1 MVYSTPS
8 KKRGDVMRYLGAGLA
23 LSAGLFF
30 TAGIAIAQDV
40 DGVQEHPMIE
50 RYPGQEIRWQK
61 IENYMPYE
69 IAIGPVTGYRNI
81 DDWIE
86 TQGRVTRTFYAL
98 EGEERTYSEVYLN
111 YLEALKAQDFEI
123 LAEGIV
129 PDRKGTGPG
138 TNNWIG
144 VAYAA
149 NPITEQGPQNSLF
162 AGTSSSGGAGS
173 IVARKERAS
182 GTAYIV
188 LTVEQHSSSYIG
200 TLIDIIEVEAAE
212 TGLVIVD
219 AEAIGSDITEYGR
232 VVLDG
237 IVFDFDSATL
247 LPASDQALANIAAF
261 LDANP
266 DKQFYVVGHT
276 DSVGTFSYNYGL
288 SGDRARAV
296 VEALKDTHG
305 ISHDRLEPFGVG
317 PLAPLFSNTEE
328 SGRDKNR
335 RVELVERQPER

>member
-1 MVYSTPS
+1 MKYSLLIAALW
-8 KKRGDVMRYLGAGLA
+8 VVALLGAGH
-23 LSAGLFF
+23 S
-30 TAGIAIAQDV
+30 IAEDV

-50 RYPGQEIRWQK
+50 RYPGQDIRWQK

-69 IAIGPVTGYRNI
+69 VAIGPVTGYRKI

-123 LAEGIV
+123 LAEGLS
-129 PDRKGTGPG
+129 PDRNGTGPG
-138 TNNWIG
+138 TRQWIG

-149 NPITEQGPQNSLF
+149 NPIAEQGPQNTLF

-173 IVARKERAS
+173 IVARKARAS
-182 GTAYIV
+182 GIAYVV
-188 LTVEQHSSSYIG
+188 LTVEQHSSTYIG
-200 TLIDIIEVEAAE
+200 ALIDIIEVEAAE
-212 TGLVIVD
+212 TGLVVVD
-219 AEAIGSDITEYGR
+219 AEAIGSDMVEYGR

-237 IVFDFDSATL
+237 LVFDFDSPVL
-247 LPASDQALANIAAF
+247 LAQSDQALANIATY
-261 LDANP
+261 LKANP

-296 VEALKDTHG
+296 VDALKDQHG
-305 ISHDRLEPFGVG
+305 IAHDRLEPHGVG
-317 PLAPLFSNTEE
+317 PLVPVFSNSED

-335 RVELVERQPER
+335 RVELVER

>member
-1 MVYSTPS
+1 MKYVI
-8 KKRGDVMRYLGAGLA
+8 AGLSLCA
-23 LSAGLFF
+23 IAVSGAH
-30 TAGIAIAQDV
+30 TAAAQDV
-40 DGVQEHPMIE
+40 EGVQEHPMIE
-50 RYPGQEIRWQK
+50 RYPGQDIRWQK

-69 IAIGPVTGYRNI
+69 IAIGPVTGYRQI

-86 TQGRVTRTFYAL
+86 TAGRVTRTFYVL
-98 EGEERTYSEVYLN
+98 EGETRTYSEVYLN

-138 TNNWIG
+138 TTNWIG

-149 NPITEQGPQNSLF
+149 NPIVEPGPQNTLF
-162 AGTSSSGGAGS
+162 AGTASGGGAGS

-188 LTVEQHSSSYIG
+188 LTVEQHAKDYIG
-200 TLIDIIEVEAAE
+200 ALIDIIEVEAAE

-219 AEAIGSDITEYGR
+219 AEAIGSDMLEYGR

-237 IVFDFDSATL
+237 IVFDFDSAVL
-247 LPASDQALANIAAF
+247 LPESDQALSNIAEF
-261 LDANP
+261 LNSHP

-296 VEALKDTHG
+296 ANALKDDYG
-305 ISHDRLEPFGVG
+305 IAHDRLEPHGVG
-317 PLAPLFSNTEE
+317 PLAPIFSNSEE
-328 SGRDKNR
+328 AGRDVNR
-335 RVELVERQPER
+335 RVELVERQEQR